1 MFRPEFHLAN
11 LPIGM
16 QVTGGWALIALGILA
31 LPLPGPFTIPPMAL
45 GGVVLIRHSRT
56 FRVGVGWVRSRFPEK
71 SAEITRR
78 SRTWPRALRYIVLRT
93 DPRRQRRWAASV

>member
-31 LPLPGPFTIPPMAL
+31 LPLPGPFTIPPIAL
-45 GGVVLIRHSRT
+45 GGVVLIRHSRS
-56 FRVGVGWVRSRFPEK
+56 FRVGVSWVRARFPES

-78 SRTWPRALRYIVLRT
+78 SRQWPRALRYVVLRT
-93 DPRRQRRWAASV
+93 DPRRRRSAASA